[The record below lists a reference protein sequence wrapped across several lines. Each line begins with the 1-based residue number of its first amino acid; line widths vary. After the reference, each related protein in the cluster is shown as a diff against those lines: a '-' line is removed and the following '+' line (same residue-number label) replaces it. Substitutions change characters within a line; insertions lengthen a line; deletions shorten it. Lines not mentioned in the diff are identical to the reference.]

1 MRFLDPDHTA
11 ILNICSYSFGTFPN
25 SATDAELEKRICLMT
40 KRFSPRL
47 ARAKLSSDSF
57 ITPDL
62 VSDNQLDTFSGNNTR
77 RQRQNEIH
85 ESLMNLNMDNVVVH

>member
-1 MRFLDPDHTA
+1 MD
-11 ILNICSYSFGTFPN
+11 SYSFGTFPN
-25 SATDAELEKRICLMT
+25 SATDAELEKRICLIT
-40 KRFSPRL
+40 NRFRSRF

-62 VSDNQLDTFSGNNTR
+62 VSDNQLDTFSGNNIR

-85 ESLMNLNMDNVVVH
+85 ESLTNLNIDSVVVH